1 MGGNKE
7 IAMYENKQENAI
19 HRNMVLDQAYHEADG
34 VLSHEIIEPR
44 QFSHLY
50 KADMIKADNEYV
62 DRRNAEIEEN
72 SDPEQERIKKIAT
85 AFEAILYQESE
96 LSAWLGENVVT
107 INASEFDKF
116 KNGVDTIAEFHEET
130 GTSHL
135 AMGIDVTFSTD
146 LENKFNRIKK
156 SIDDGELTEIRY
168 FYSKD
173 TGFMGQLNM
182 VPEVIIGAE
191 FKTIE
196 ELIDLWLERGNKKA
210 LGEHQIQFQILEQIL
225 IQLKA
230 FEEYASSIGKFEIA
244 ARYGKAIK
252 LVEKIYY
259 DKQGSLVDNGTRDS
273 VFYAIK
279 ENLKKFS

>member
-1 MGGNKE
+1 
-7 IAMYENKQENAI
+7 
-19 HRNMVLDQAYHEADG
+19 MVLDQAYHEAEG
-34 VLSHEIIEPR
+34 VLSLEIIEPS

-50 KADMIKADNEYV
+50 KADMIKKDNEYV
-62 DRRNAEIEEN
+62 DKRNAEIEEN
-72 SDPEQERIKKIAT
+72 SDPDQERIKKIAT

-96 LSAWLGENVVT
+96 LSAWLGKNVIT

-116 KNGVDTIAEFHEET
+116 KNGVDIIAEFHEET

-146 LENKFNRIKK
+146 LENKFNRIKE

-196 ELIDLWLERGNKKA
+196 ELIDLWLERGNKEA
-210 LGEHQIQFQILEQIL
+210 LGKHQIQFQILEQIL

-230 FEEYASSIGKFEIA
+230 FEEYANKNRKFEIA
-244 ARYGKAIK
+244 ARFGKARVLI
-252 LVEKIYY
+252 ERIYS
-259 DKQGSLVDNGTRDS
+259 DKQESLVDEKIRDS
-273 VFYAIK
+273 VFDAIK
-279 ENLKKFS
+279 GNLRKFD